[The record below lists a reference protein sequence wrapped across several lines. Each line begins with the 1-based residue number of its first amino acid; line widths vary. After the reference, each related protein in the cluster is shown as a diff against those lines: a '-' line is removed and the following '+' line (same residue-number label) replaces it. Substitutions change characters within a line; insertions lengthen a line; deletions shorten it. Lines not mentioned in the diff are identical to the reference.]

1 MINNTILY
9 PYIIG
14 FLCLPFII
22 QKSPYFYI
30 WIWVWLKEQYF
41 KARRYET
48 LLYLKQPD
56 ETIITQEDKEII
68 QEQTE
73 IIEEKVQIVE
83 KDIET
88 TNQNSLYKNPYED
101 KYLTKYKNFPNEFFI
116 TESDLLWKN
125 ETYKRLKLAD
135 EQKWITRLSTIDEQ
149 RNKLYAMD
157 RILSDPLGT
166 LIFSYYEVDYEED
179 EDDAT
184 DDYMEEKLNELKTRL
199 KIEYDEEL
207 QKLEEL
213 QNEKITR
220 SNNELLEN
228 AQALLI
234 EKKKGDL
241 INSFILEYTP
251 LGNVYMRY
259 NTNKDSFEYFCNNSM
274 PYRFL
279 EPIGRKYVTTF
290 FCKPIFVDIEEE
302 LKKAKERPEI
312 SVISN
317 SNSTIYSQIK
327 MMSADS
333 KMMQQRKEK
342 SFTLPPQIQKNIKQ
356 LHGTTTEK
364 LVVKE
369 NANRYTWEGR
379 LSNIALLKTVDRKLV
394 DKNYGLTFADFKR
407 RYAKS

>member
-1 MINNTILY
+1 MFSNTIIFS
-9 PYIIG
+9 YIIG
-14 FLCLPFII
+14 FLCLPFIT
-22 QKSPYFYI
+22 QKYPIFYI
-30 WIWVWLKEQYF
+30 WCWIWLKEQYS
-41 KARRYET
+41 KARQYKT
-48 LLYLKQPD
+48 LLALKQTE
-56 ETIITQEDKEII
+56 ETIITQEN
-68 QEQTE
+68 TE
-73 IIEEKVQIVE
+73 ITQEDDQIVE
-83 KDIET
+83 KET
-88 TNQNSLYKNPYED
+88 ESTNQISVYKNPYED
-101 KYLTKYKNFPNEFFI
+101 KYLTKYKNFPNEFYI

-125 ETYKRLKLAD
+125 ETYKKLKLED
-135 EQKWITRLSTIDEQ
+135 EQNWITHLSIIDEQ
-149 RNKLYAMD
+149 RNKLYTMD
-157 RILSDPLGT
+157 RVLRDTLGT
-166 LIFSYYEVDYEED
+166 LIFAYYEVDYEED
-179 EDDAT
+179 EEDKET

-213 QNEKITR
+213 QNKKITR

-228 AQALLI
+228 AQELLI
-234 EKKKGDL
+234 EKKKADL

-259 NTNKDSFEYFCNNSM
+259 NTDKDSFEYFCNNNM

-290 FCKPIFVDIEEE
+290 FCKPLFVDIEEE
-302 LKKAKERPEI
+302 LKKAKERPEV
-312 SVISN
+312 STTTN

-356 LHGTTTEK
+356 LHGASTEK

-379 LSNIALLKTVDRKLV
+379 LSNMALLKTVDRKLV

-407 RYAKS
+407 IHAKS